1 MKRIAPLTLL
11 LVLAACAQLQPGA
24 DPVVVNAERTASLAA
39 DTFDTFLKI
48 EYDNRAA
55 LQTLSPAIH
64 QYAETL
70 RAKGPTWLASLR
82 ALTKAYKFNRSP
94 ENKASLQTAIAVV
107 TAAMQESNKYIGQI
121 NNKAISTP

>member
-1 MKRIAPLTLL
+1 VRRLLPLS
-11 LVLAACAQLQPGA
+11 LVVILAACAPLQPGA
-24 DPVVVNAERTASLAA
+24 DPVVVNAERTANLAA

-64 QYAETL
+64 QYAETV

-82 ALTKAYKFNRSP
+82 ALTKAYKFNRSS

-121 NNKAISTP
+121 NAKAISTP